1 MNQQHIEFFL
11 NSKSS
16 IVLVE
21 CIELIHPNFSQTH
34 RVVRNATRGIE
45 VRHSTD
51 DTWYDYTYYPL
62 KIERNGSLEDLDFGF
77 RIDLGDLG
85 GNLQLEVDRI
95 ANSDGF
101 QIKPRCV
108 FRGYRSD
115 DLTNPIEGPLELEV
129 VELAFNSDGAQ
140 FDAVAPYKNISS
152 TGEIY
157 ELNRFPMLRGFL

>member
-16 IVLVE
+16 VVLVE

-45 VRHSTD
+45 VRHPID
-51 DTWYDYTYYPL
+51 DEWYDYTYYPL
-62 KIERNGSLEDLDFGF
+62 KVERNGSLEDLDFGF
-77 RIDLGDLG
+77 KIDLGDLG

-95 ANSDGF
+95 ADSDGF
-101 QIKPRCV
+101 QTKPRCV

-115 DLTNPIEGPLELEV
+115 DLTSPIEGPLELEV
-129 VELAFNSDGAQ
+129 TELAFNSDGAQ

>member
-1 MNQQHIEFFL
+1 MNQEYIEFFL

-45 VRHSTD
+45 VRHTED
-51 DTWYDYTYYPL
+51 DEWYDYTYYPL

-95 ANSDGF
+95 ANADGF
-101 QIKPRCV
+101 QTKPRCV

-129 VELAFNSDGAQ
+129 VELAFNADGAQ